1 MGSGGSKSG
10 DTERAPRVTGRAVG
24 ITGGGPLRRATS
36 ARIPANA
43 IRSKAED
50 HEFIEVGLES
60 SSFSSSFSSSSSSQ
74 VEAAAAPL
82 AGTSSVTSAAAGAA
96 QAVAEAGWAHQQ
108 QV

>member
-1 MGSGGSKSG
+1 MGAGGSKSG

-50 HEFIEVGLES
+50 HEFIEVGCITS
-60 SSFSSSFSSSSSSQ
+60 SCNCSG
-74 VEAAAAPL
+74 VAAAPL
-82 AGTSSVTSAAAGAA
+82 AAEIRTEAAMLVVRRGGHTSS
-96 QAVAEAGWAHQQ
+96 
-108 QV
+108 